1 MILYKKT
8 KTEFLSGFINGKNFL
23 VGLMVATFMVF
34 ASGTGTFNEGGDVL
48 SIVVGAGLFT
58 LGAGVLIWAGDISKK
73 LYS

>member
-1 MILYKKT
+1 
-8 KTEFLSGFINGKNFL
+8 
-23 VGLMVATFMVF
+23 MVF